1 VPDFAGL
8 DAELGRIGEERESTI
23 AELVDVVGS
32 AVCGSVAISRKD
44 GRVAKLSGFY
54 MSDAY
59 RGHGI
64 GSALLR
70 AMEGATCTGIERLY
84 LETWG
89 RMNAAVR
96 LYESTGWKRGEDPP
110 TNSGADRSYWLELN
124 ASNKALQRSRRSRC
138 SSSGR

>member
-1 VPDFAGL
+1 MPSLV
-8 DAELGRIGEERESTI
+8 GEEREGAI
-23 AELVDVVGS
+23 AELVAVVDS
-32 AVCGSVAISRKD
+32 AVCGSVIISGKG

-54 MSDAY
+54 VSDAY

-70 AMEGATCTGIERLY
+70 AAVEAASCTGTERLY

-110 TNSGADRSYWLELN
+110 TSSGAD
-124 ASNKALQRSRRSRC
+124 
-138 SSSGR
+138 